1 MALMIGM
8 EGRRSSLSRKM
19 RRRRPS
25 SSALDRDNGAADL
38 FGSRVA
44 GHLGADDAQAVQ
56 QGLQSVGEGLAKLG
70 DAVMAK
76 SEVTTSSGKTLCARK
91 VRRTQ

>member
-1 MALMIGM
+1 MI
-8 EGRRSSLSRKM
+8 
-19 RRRRPS
+19 
-25 SSALDRDNGAADL
+25 
-38 FGSRVA
+38 
-44 GHLGADDAQAVQ
+44 AQAVQ

-76 SEVTTSSGKTLCARK
+76 SEVTTSSGKTLRARK